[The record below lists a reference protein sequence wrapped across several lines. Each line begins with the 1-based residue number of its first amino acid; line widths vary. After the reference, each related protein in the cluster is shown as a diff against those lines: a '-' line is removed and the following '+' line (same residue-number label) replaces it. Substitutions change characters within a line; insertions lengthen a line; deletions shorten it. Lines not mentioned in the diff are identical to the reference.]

1 MWGFHDGMGW
11 WMVFGG
17 FWMLV
22 FWAAIIGLV
31 VRGMNRISR
40 RDDRDHTD
48 SPVEIAKRRLAR
60 GELTASEY
68 EELTT
73 TLS

>member
-11 WMVFGG
+11 WVVFGG

-22 FWAAIIGLV
+22 FWAAIIGLAV
-31 VRGMNRISR
+31 WGINRTSR

-48 SPVEIAKRRLAR
+48 SPVEIAKRRLAHGGITR
-60 GELTASEY
+60 DEY

>member
-1 MWGFHDGMGW
+1 MWGLHDGMGW

-31 VRGMNRISR
+31 VWGISRTSR
-40 RDDRDHTD
+40 RDDRDHID
-48 SPVEIAKRRLAR
+48 SPMEIAKRRLAR
-60 GELTASEY
+60 GDLTRDEY
-68 EELTT
+68 EELTKA
-73 TLS
+73 LS